1 MNQLPCGQLPSENKG
16 VVPQLSTI
24 EAYKADD
31 EIVKSFVQKTAAV
44 SFLPP
49 SLVCVAWQSLQE
61 EAPEVDRIMISS
73 TTSIAHASGA
83 VQNPAV
89 ELF

>member
-49 SLVCVAWQSLQE
+49 SFVRAAWQGLQE
-61 EAPEVDRIMISS
+61 EAPEVVGIDFVNYFHS
-73 TTSIAHASGA
+73 TWIRG
-83 VQNPAV
+83 Q
-89 ELF
+89 